1 MPLINAFRMNG
12 LGNNF
17 TIVDRRKDLI
27 NISKEAIVKLGNL
40 VSFHRDIS
48 FDQII
53 FIEKEINKVFPI
65 TIFNSDGCE
74 VSACGNGSRCV
85 AYFLSKD
92 LNTKTIKLKTSNRH
106 LNATI
111 IGDFDVLL
119 EMGKPIFDWDKIPL
133 IKKIDHDN
141 ITLNIDDK
149 IFADGFCLNVGNPH
163 IIFFV
168 KDCFEYDLK
177 ILGPK
182 IENYELFPEKINV
195 TFAQVNDKNNITV
208 NVWERGAG
216 LTKACGTAACATAVA
231 SSIKKLDYNNITLN
245 IDNKISTN
253 GFCLNVGN
261 PHIVFFVKDCF
272 EYDLKILGPKIE
284 NHKLFPEKIN
294 VTFAQINDKNN
305 ITVNVWE
312 RGAGLTKACG
322 TAACATAVASLMKK
336 LTENDI
342 NIKFKKG
349 NLNIK
354 INEDLNIF
362 MTGPVSDIKH
372 TKLEI

>member
-1 MPLINAFRMNG
+1 MAVINAYRMNG
-12 LGNNF
+12 LGNDF
-17 TIVDRRKDLI
+17 IIVDRRKNPI
-27 NISKEAIVKLGNL
+27 NISIEKIIELGNRE
-40 VSFHRDIS
+40 SFHRNVG

-53 FIEKEINKVFPI
+53 FIEEEINKTFPI
-65 TIFNSDGCE
+65 TIFNSDGSE

-92 LNTKTIKLKTSNRH
+92 LNTKQIKLKTNNRF
-106 LNATI
+106 LDAKIVGNT
-111 IGDFDVLL
+111 DVQL
-119 EMGKPIFDWDKIPL
+119 EMGKPVFDWNKIPL
-133 IKKIDHDN
+133 IKKLDHDN
-141 ITLNIDDK
+141 ITLNIDGK
-149 IFADGFCLNVGNPH
+149 IFTDGFCLNVGNPH

-182 IENYELFPEKINV
+182 IETHELFPEKINI

-231 SSIKKLDYNNITLN
+231 SSFK
-245 IDNKISTN
+245 
-253 GFCLNVGN
+253 
-261 PHIVFFVKDCF
+261 
-272 EYDLKILGPKIE
+272 E
-284 NHKLFPEKIN
+284 
-294 VTFAQINDKNN
+294 
-305 ITVNVWE
+305 
-312 RGAGLTKACG
+312 
-322 TAACATAVASLMKK
+322 

-342 NIKFKKG
+342 NIKFKEG
-349 NLNIK
+349 SLNIK
-354 INEDLNIF
+354 IDESLNIF